1 MVTAVGDGFMRIC
14 SEKVMPLARLRHL
27 QTGPNTLECKKTKYG
42 DGRMSRYLRALALL
56 VFLGS
61 CGGSGNFSAP
71 RNLDDACSIARER
84 PHYFRAFQAA
94 ERKYGVPV
102 PTMMAMMYQES
113 KFIGDIR
120 PPHTYALGVI
130 PIGRQSSALGYSQA
144 LDGTWREYQREGGGT
159 RARREDINAATDFM
173 GWYMTKTVAE
183 TGVPLYDTRNQ
194 YLAYHDGRQGYL
206 RGTWKS
212 KSWLIRIA
220 GEVDSRAVM
229 YDAQLRSCRRR

>member
-1 MVTAVGDGFMRIC
+1 
-14 SEKVMPLARLRHL
+14 L
-27 QTGPNTLECKKTKYG
+27 QIGQGTLWYKKTKYG
-42 DGRMSRYLRALALL
+42 DGRMSRYIRALALL

-61 CGGSGNFSAP
+61 CGSQGNFSAP
-71 RNLDDACSIARER
+71 RNLNDACSIASER

-144 LDGTWREYQREGGGT
+144 LDGTWREYQQEVGGS

-183 TGVPLYDTRNQ
+183 TGVPLNDTRNQ

-206 RGTWKS
+206 RGTWRS
-212 KSWLIRIA
+212 KAWLIRIA
-220 GEVDSRAVM
+220 GEVESRALM
-229 YDAQLRSCRRR
+229 YDTQLRACRRR